1 LNIVKPFA
9 LAPGDYLEIEDHSF
23 IGPLVSGSP
32 GGGVWAVGCPGCWS
46 RNGVPHNGAPRVLDV
61 FKGPAGIN
69 AYIDRMSDSMS
80 TPFSREHIRR
90 ARAAIERMRKADSA
104 EPSPAKVDPMGVGSA
119 AEGALQQMLRT
130 IIREELRAV
139 IREEMPAIV
148 AENSDPFDGSE
159 MRLAVTLSP
168 MRS

>member
-1 LNIVKPFA
+1 MNIVKPFSLSA
-9 LAPGDYLEIEDHSF
+9 GDYLELDDHSF
-23 IGPLVSGSP
+23 VGPLV
-32 GGGVWAVGCPGCWS
+32 AVGDCFATDEVLGLWS
-46 RNGVPHNGAPRVLDV
+46 KNGVPNASAPRIRTVI
-61 FKGPAGIN
+61 KGEAGIYG
-69 AYIDRMSDSMS
+69 YIDRMSGSAS
-80 TPFSREHIRR
+80 AENVRR
-90 ARAAIERMRKADSA
+90 ARIAIERLAREKYGPRNAA
-104 EPSPAKVDPMGVGSA
+104 PMSVGSA
-119 AEGALQQMLRT
+119 AEGALQQMIRT

>member
-1 LNIVKPFA
+1 
-9 LAPGDYLEIEDHSF
+9 
-23 IGPLVSGSP
+23 
-32 GGGVWAVGCPGCWS
+32 
-46 RNGVPHNGAPRVLDV
+46 
-61 FKGPAGIN
+61 
-69 AYIDRMSDSMS
+69 
-80 TPFSREHIRR
+80 
-90 ARAAIERMRKADSA
+90 
-104 EPSPAKVDPMGVGSA
+104 MGVGSA